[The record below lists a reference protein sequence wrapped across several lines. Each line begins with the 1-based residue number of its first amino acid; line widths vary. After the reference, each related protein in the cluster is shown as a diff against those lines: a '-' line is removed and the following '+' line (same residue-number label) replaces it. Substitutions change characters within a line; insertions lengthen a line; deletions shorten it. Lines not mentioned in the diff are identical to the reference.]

1 MATSMLRTT
10 KVMAP
15 KYARTMASE
24 KQLRM
29 QIASTTNIAKITS
42 SMKMVAAAKMR
53 GDEARLSAGRV
64 FGAIFSRV
72 FSAPEGFEPSE
83 TRVAPEVP
91 AKRLLLVNS
100 SDRGLCG
107 GINSG
112 VAKYARNMSVELTAE
127 GSEFAI
133 SLTGDKARGQLART
147 HAQHFED
154 AFDEHN
160 KQPVTFATVM
170 AMCDDLA
177 TTDASAVDII
187 HNHYISA
194 IAYEPAVK
202 NIPNT
207 NAYRLDTE
215 GTTPDLTPE
224 HLEQYEFEP
233 EDKAEAL
240 QSLFE
245 FGLAGQLHTAII
257 DGNAAEQSSRMAAMD
272 NASNNANDMIER
284 FTLQYNRARQARI
297 TTELTE
303 IVSGAEA
310 LNQ

>member
-1 MATSMLRTT
+1 MLRST

-29 QIASTTNIAKITS
+29 KIASTTNIAKITS

-53 GDEARLSAGRV
+53 GDEARLLAGRA
-64 FGAIFSRV
+64 FGSIFSRV
-72 FSAPEGFEPSE
+72 FNPPADFEPNE
-83 TRVAPEVP
+83 DRVAPEVP
-91 AKRLLLVNS
+91 QKTLLLVNS

-112 VAKYARNMSVELTAE
+112 VAKAARLRASDLASE
-127 GSEFAI
+127 GKDVAI
-133 SLTGDKARGQLART
+133 TLTGDKARGQLARS
-147 HAQHFED
+147 HSEFFEH

-170 AMCDDLA
+170 AMTSDIA
-177 TTDASAVDII
+177 ETDAHNVEII

-194 IAYEPAVK
+194 IAYEPETK
-202 NIPNT
+202 NVVNT
-207 NAYRLDTE
+207 NAYRLDTD
-215 GTTPDLTPE
+215 GATPDLCPE
-224 HLEQYEFEP
+224 HLESYEFEP

-240 QSLFE
+240 ESLFQ
-245 FGLAGQLHTAII
+245 FGLAGQLHFAMI

-272 NASNNANDMIER
+272 NASNNANDMITR